1 MAQAIRAMQVLER
14 VRMLCDGES
23 GKISCLHSEICE
35 IGAQEAKRAFLEDS
49 CVSKC
54 VTVPTS

>member
-1 MAQAIRAMQVLER
+1 MQVLER